1 MKNWLCSLAVAFSLY
16 SKIPMPRVE
25 WTKERMEYAMCFFPL
40 IGLVVGAA
48 YWLFGTA
55 CGALGLGETVFYAG
69 AGTLIPLA
77 VTGGIHMDG
86 YLDTC
91 DALCSYGSREKR
103 LEILKDPHTGAFAV
117 IRCGMY
123 LLGFAAVFSLLPPE
137 RLGMAAGI
145 FTLSRALSG
154 FAVVSFPKAKRDG
167 LVATF
172 SENAAKREVQVCS
185 VVWGLLA
192 LGIIFRTAG
201 AEVCLACGLA
211 AGAAFWRYR
220 AVAFREFG
228 GITGDLAGYFLQRA
242 ELWQLAAAAAVMTAG
257 RWLG

>member
-1 MKNWLCSLAVAFSLY
+1 MKNWLCSLAVAFSMY

-154 FAVVSFPKAKRDG
+154 FAVVSFPKAKPPFRKMPPRG
-167 LVATF
+167 KFRSVLWSGGFWPWGSF
-172 SENAAKREVQVCS
+172 SGRRGQRCAWPAGWPRGRRS
-185 VVWGLLA
+185 GD
-192 LGIIFRTAG
+192 TAPWLFG
-201 AEVCLACGLA
+201 NLA
-211 AGAAFWRYR
+211 ASPAIWP
-220 AVAFREFG
+220 
-228 GITGDLAGYFLQRA
+228 GIFCS
-242 ELWQLAAAAAVMTAG
+242 G
-257 RWLG
+257 RSCGSWPLPRL